1 MTLSESQN
9 MQFNSFAEFLNMGG
23 YGPYVWSSVI
33 IVLLLFAVLIVES
46 ATAKTR
52 TLKRIKQE
60 LERAE
65 KIARAKQ
72 AQNNS

>member
-1 MTLSESQN
+1 

-23 YGPYVWSSVI
+23 YGSYVWSSVI
-33 IVLLLFAVLIVES
+33 IVLLLLAALVIES
-46 ATAKTR
+46 ATAKKR
-52 TLKRIKQE
+52 TFKKIKQE

-65 KIARAKQ
+65 MIARAKK